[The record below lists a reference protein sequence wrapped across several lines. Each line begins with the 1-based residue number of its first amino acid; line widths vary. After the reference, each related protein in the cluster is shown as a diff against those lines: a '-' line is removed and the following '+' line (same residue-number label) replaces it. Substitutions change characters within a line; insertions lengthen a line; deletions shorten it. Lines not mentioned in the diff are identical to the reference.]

1 MDRNKVLTKL
11 QKSGHRPRTSPGL
24 VIDIEYTENGGTYSS
39 LSDWLINTT
48 VVGIKILLRSGIMI
62 LNHTFEMDSILFKMI
77 GKEGI

>member
-48 VVGIKILLRSGIMI
+48 VVGIKILLSQAVTYSDWSPLRVMSPNYKNA
-62 LNHTFEMDSILFKMI
+62 LH
-77 GKEGI
+77 